1 MKKLLFW
8 SLIILSAF
16 LYACTNRKE
25 VIEYP
30 TVALCD
36 TTTSRFSV
44 EVKDVFDRNCNR
56 CHSASVA
63 NTLGGG
69 TNLQNYAMVR
79 AYATSGILLDNITF
93 APSGNPMPKGG
104 SKIPD
109 CDINKIRAWINRG
122 SLNN

>member
-1 MKKLLFW
+1 MKK
-8 SLIILSAF
+8 ILTILTVVLGITIF
-16 LYACTNRKE
+16 ACTNRKE

-30 TVALCD
+30 TTVPCD
-36 TTTSRFSV
+36 TTVSRFSV
-44 EVKDVFDRNCNR
+44 EVKDVFDRQCNR
-56 CHSASVA
+56 CHGASVA

-69 TNLQNYAMVR
+69 TNLQNYSTVR
-79 AYATSGILLDNITF
+79 AYARSGILMDNITF
-93 APSGNPMPKGG
+93 ASTGNPMPKGG